1 MNTQFTLVI
10 LPLAVAAVLYA
21 VQAVGYQAVLN
32 RPGMALAFL
41 GYVLANVGILWDVLT
56 VGVVK

>member
-1 MNTQFTLVI
+1 MNATFTLVI
-10 LPLAVAAVLYA
+10 LPLAIAAVLYA
-21 VQAVGYQAVLN
+21 VQAVGYQLVLN